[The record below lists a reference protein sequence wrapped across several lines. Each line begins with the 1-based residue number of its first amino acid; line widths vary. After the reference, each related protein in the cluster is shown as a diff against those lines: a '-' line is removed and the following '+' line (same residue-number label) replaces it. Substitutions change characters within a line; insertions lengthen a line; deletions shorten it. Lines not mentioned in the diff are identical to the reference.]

1 MADSAH
7 QEERSALTRTGSR
20 LLLTAAVGGLL
31 GGLALFFVMAGYNA
45 AAGMGFLTILNVCF
59 AAWVFR
65 GTSMAA
71 ATPAGHMGN
80 SAMPGE
86 SAMPSHTPMPSAM
99 PSNSEMASAMPSHTA
114 MAGQAGM
121 GSGAMGH
128 HGMGA
133 SAMMNQPILVSHV
146 IVGGLLHLA
155 MSAAAGI
162 AFAVVLAVLIRAGLR
177 VLATPAGYVAAAIA
191 GGALLYVIMIY
202 GFAPLWNTEIVDFTP
217 RVPFFLSH
225 LLFGAAVGG
234 WVYWRIGYAGAGMR
248 LRAHRPTLGAA

>member
-7 QEERSALTRTGSR
+7 QEERSALTRIGPR

-31 GGLALFFVMAGYNA
+31 GGLAMFFVMAGYNA

-71 ATPAGHMGN
+71 ATPGGHTGN

-86 SAMPSHTPMPSAM
+86 SAMPNHTPMPSH
-99 PSNSEMASAMPSHTA
+99 SEMASAMPSHTA

-121 GSGAMGH
+121 GSGAMGN

-133 SAMMNQPILVSHV
+133 SAMMNQPILASHV

-191 GGALLYVIMIY
+191 GGALLYVIMLY

-225 LLFGAAVGG
+225 LLFGAVVGG
-234 WVYWRIGYAGAGMR
+234 WVYWQAAYAGTPMR
-248 LRAHRPTLGAA
+248 LRAHHPRLGGAT